1 MRALR
6 LLLVLQLCTLC
17 TLCTLSAAQR
27 TELDNPFY
35 LQLYG
40 QLRNIF
46 FRVFAKNTENRRIH
60 DGPALPNVQDEVPLN
75 VPFPCNVT
83 GSRSSQIPTS
93 VHRLRP
99 GDIDI
104 IGGIGD
110 SMTAGNAVFSK
121 SILEILIE
129 SRGVSGSSGGQGT
142 WRTYTTLPNI
152 LKEFN
157 PKLNGYAVG
166 DSYIT
171 HEASQFNVAEAG
183 AMSRDMPFMA
193 EYLVNRMRKD
203 PRVDMNKHWKLIT
216 MMVGS
221 NDFCINMCGS
231 SSPWSI
237 LEEHKEDLVKT
248 LRILK
253 ANLPR
258 TYVALILSPHLRV
271 LVEAQDNTKDINC
284 YMTTR
289 FECSCLLGLQFRSMR
304 NEYYRIMDR
313 WHDLDRIVAEYPE
326 FHTDDFTVEMQPCLA
341 NVKFPRHKDG
351 NIDESYFA
359 ADCFHV
365 TQKTNALYG
374 NCLWNNL
381 MESYDEKSDHWLPLF
396 QKFLCPTRERPYLV
410 TRQNSKGSNNL

>member
-1 MRALR
+1 MGVLR
-6 LLLVLQLCTLC
+6 LLFLLQLCTLC
-17 TLCTLSAAQR
+17 NLLAAQR
-27 TELDNPFY
+27 TGLDNPFY

-40 QLRNIF
+40 QVRGIF
-46 FRVFAKNTENRRIH
+46 FRMFANTIGNRRLH
-60 DGPALPNVQDEVPLN
+60 DEPALPNVQDEVPLN

-110 SMTAGNAVFSK
+110 SITAGNGIFSK
-121 SILEILIE
+121 NILEVAVE
-129 SRGVSGSSGGQGT
+129 NRGASATSGGQGT
-142 WRTYTTLPNI
+142 WRSYVTLPNI
-152 LKEFN
+152 LKVFN
-157 PKLNGYAVG
+157 PKLIGYSIG
-166 DSYIT
+166 DSYVT

-193 EYLVNRMRKD
+193 EYLVNRMRND

-216 MMVGS
+216 LMVGS
-221 NDFCINMCGS
+221 NDFCVQICDTS
-231 SSPWSI
+231 SRSF
-237 LEEHKEDLVKT
+237 LEEHKKDLVKT

-258 TYVALILSPHLRV
+258 TYVALILPPHLRV
-271 LVEAQDNTKDINC
+271 LVNSQDNPRDTNC
-284 YMTTR
+284 YLLTR
-289 FECSCLLGLQFRSMR
+289 FECSCLFGLQFRSMR
-304 NEYYRIMDR
+304 DEYYRIMDR

-326 FHTDDFTVEMQPCLA
+326 FHTDDFTVEAQPCLRH
-341 NVKFPRHKDG
+341 VTFPKDKDG
-351 NIDESYFA
+351 YVDPTYFA
-359 ADCFHV
+359 ADCFHL

-381 MESYDEKSDHWLPLF
+381 MEPYDKKLDHWLPLF
-396 QKFLCPTRERPYLV
+396 KKFLCPTQERPYLV
-410 TRQNSKGSNNL
+410 TRENSKGKNNT